1 MVLKGARLTRHCQ
14 RPRHPKT
21 RAHSSLVGCPEHD
34 PAILL
39 KTAKPKAPRGPLRL
53 AKSLPF
59 PGEGILRPPPSLSPS
74 LHLVSGAGHPQCN
87 TSRKPLLVDQHV
99 ETLDLRSC

>member
-39 KTAKPKAPRGPLRL
+39 KTAEPKAPGGPLRL
-53 AKSLPF
+53 AESLPF
-59 PGEGILRPPPSLSPS
+59 PGGILRPPPLRSPS
-74 LHLVSGAGHPQCN
+74 LHLVSGAGHPQCT